1 MRIENPICGWDDLS
15 HISDE
20 YNINTKHG
28 KYDRTMN
35 STAATLEGRTIEAG
49 DIVEFECTDSKP
61 PRKPVVDQA
70 DDDDS
75 DGIIRMFC
83 MSPKTRG
90 ELGRSDN
97 FKTKYI
103 NNL

>member
-1 MRIENPICGWDDLS
+1 MNNHNTDLFSYSPPTAPYETDDS
-15 HISDE
+15 
-20 YNINTKHG
+20 N
-28 KYDRTMN
+28 
-35 STAATLEGRTIEAG
+35 
-49 DIVEFECTDSKP
+49 DITD
-61 PRKPVVDQA
+61 A
-70 DDDDS
+70 EDDDDS

-103 NNL
+103 NNIVS